1 MTARW
6 EQEADAPVAGSRE
19 GGPSLSGRP
28 AAPATWSATGLVPW
42 SPPTPTSTP
51 SRALVLAGGGATGI
65 AWEAG
70 VLAGLRDEGVD
81 VRDADLIV
89 GTSAGSAVAA
99 QLRVGTDE
107 ADAYGDIRAGRP
119 LGALGRLGPRDG
131 ARFLRAQLGADRA
144 AARSVVGRAA
154 LRARTASED
163 DWVDTV
169 AGTLR
174 GRGWPRARLAITAVD
189 AETGAAVVFDNDS
202 GVALDRAVAASCA
215 VPGVF
220 PPVTVGARRYVD
232 GGLRSVANVD
242 LAAGHER
249 VLVLSPI
256 PLAVRR
262 RDRPGP
268 QVRDLPGVRRSL
280 VLVPDR
286 AAAAAM
292 GLRPLDMR
300 RGARTEQA
308 GREQGCREADRAR
321 RVWLA

>member
-1 MTARW
+1 MTARQ
-6 EQEADAPVAGSRE
+6 EQVTGRSGPGRGDGDKPSSGMPSAP
-19 GGPSLSGRP
+19 
-28 AAPATWSATGLVPW
+28 TWSAAGLAPW
-42 SPPTPTSTP
+42 SPPMPRSTP

-70 VLAGLRDEGVD
+70 VVAGLREEGID
-81 VRDADLIV
+81 VREADLIV

-107 ADAYGDIRAGRP
+107 ADAYADIRAGRP
-119 LGALGRLGPRDG
+119 LGDLGRLGAGDA
-131 ARFLRAQLGADRA
+131 ARFLRAQVGVDRST
-144 AARSVVGRAA
+144 ARSVVTRAA
-154 LRARTASED
+154 LRARPADED
-163 DWVDTV
+163 AWVATV

-174 GRGWPRARLAITAVD
+174 GRDWPNGRLAITAVD

-202 GVALDRAVAASCA
+202 GVDLDRAVAASCA

-220 PPVTVGARRYVD
+220 PPVTVGGRRYVD
-232 GGLRSVANVD
+232 GGLRSVANAD

-249 VLVLSPI
+249 VLVLAPI

-262 RDRPGP
+262 GDRPGP

-280 VLVPDR
+280 VLTPDR
-286 AAAAAM
+286 ASAAAM

-300 RGARTEQA
+300 RGSRTEEA
-308 GREQGCREADRAR
+308 GREQGRREADRVR
-321 RVWLA
+321 RVWLP